1 MATPATI
8 TGITTSSPAVTSA
21 KTSVVRL
28 SDQIVEWQ
36 AALSPVGATVY
47 DTGRVALME
56 TPARSV
62 VYRRIGK
69 RVTVSAWGS
78 EPIAAMFAYTIK
90 VAGGT
95 ADVQMPVGLRP
106 AERATGT
113 AVMQWSG
120 SGSAWVAPSGSVIIY
135 NSTPTTNTDWY
146 AAISYDLA

>member
-8 TGITTSSPAVTSA
+8 TGITTSSPAVTSV

-28 SDQIVEWQ
+28 SDRIIEWQ
-36 AALSPVGATVY
+36 AALSPAGATVY
-47 DTGRVALME
+47 DTGRVALIE

-69 RVTVSAWGS
+69 RVTVSAWGTTS
-78 EPIAAMFAYTIK
+78 IAAMFAYTIK
-90 VAGGT
+90 DAGGT
-95 ADVQMPVGLRP
+95 VDIQMPVGLRP

-120 SGSAWVAPSGSVIIY
+120 SGSAWVAPAGSVIIY
-135 NSTPTTNTDWY
+135 NSTAAANTDWY

>member
-8 TGITTSSPAVTSA
+8 TGITTSSPAVTST

-28 SDQIVEWQ
+28 SDQIIEWQ
-36 AALSPVGATVY
+36 AALSPAGATVY

-69 RVTVSAWGS
+69 RVTVSAWGTTS
-78 EPIAAMFAYTIK
+78 IAAMFAYTIK
-90 VAGGT
+90 DAGGT
-95 ADVQMPVGLRP
+95 VDIQMPVGLRP
-106 AERATGT
+106 AERATGA

-120 SGSAWVAPSGSVIIY
+120 SGSAWVAPAGSVIIY
-135 NSTPTTNTDWY
+135 NSTSAANTDWY

>member
-1 MATPATI
+1 MSTPIPTTSATPTPPA
-8 TGITTSSPAVTSA
+8 GTSNPVSLKSWFIAISA
-21 KTSVVRL
+21 WIRG
-28 SDQIVEWQ
+28 
-36 AALSPVGATVY
+36 LSPVGATVY

-69 RVTVSAWGS
+69 RVTVSAWGTTS
-78 EPIAAMFAYTIK
+78 IAAMFAYTIK
-90 VAGGT
+90 DAGGS

-135 NSTPTTNTDWY
+135 NSTSATNTDWY

>member
-1 MATPATI
+1 MATPAAI

-28 SDQIVEWQ
+28 SDQIIEWQ
-36 AALSPVGATVY
+36 AALSPAGATVY

-69 RVTVSAWGS
+69 RVTVSAWGTTS
-78 EPIAAMFAYTIK
+78 IAAMFAYTIK
-90 VAGGT
+90 DAGGT
-95 ADVQMPVGLRP
+95 VDIQMPVGLRP

-120 SGSAWVAPSGSVIIY
+120 SGSAWVAPAGSVIIY
-135 NSTPTTNTDWY
+135 NSTAAANTDWY

>member
-8 TGITTSSPAVTSA
+8 TGITTSSPAATSG

-28 SDQIVEWQ
+28 SDQVVEWQ
-36 AALSPVGATVY
+36 AALSPAGATVY

-69 RVTVSAWGS
+69 RVTVSAWGTTS
-78 EPIAAMFAYTIK
+78 IAAMYAYTIK
-90 VAGGT
+90 DAGGT
-95 ADVQMPVGLRP
+95 VDIRMPVGLRP
-106 AERATGT
+106 ADRAIGT

-120 SGSAWVAPSGSVIIY
+120 SGSAWVAPAGSVVIY
-135 NSTPTTNTDWY
+135 NSTAAANTDWF